1 MSFGRITGHLMAAR
15 ELALRH
21 DSTSDLQRLAI
32 EAIVFQI
39 DALLLAVRK
48 IHHRIHLDRDQ

>member
-32 EAIVFQI
+32 EAIIFQI
-39 DALLLAVRK
+39 DSLLLAVRK